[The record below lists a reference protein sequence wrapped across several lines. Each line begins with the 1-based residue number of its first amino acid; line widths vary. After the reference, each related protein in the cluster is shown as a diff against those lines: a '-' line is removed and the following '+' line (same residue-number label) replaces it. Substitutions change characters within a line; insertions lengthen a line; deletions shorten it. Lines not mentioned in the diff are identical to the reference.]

1 MIIAIEGGI
10 GVGKTT
16 AATMLAE
23 KLGANLVLERT
34 ETHPFLS
41 AFYENPG
48 RFALETELGF
58 VLLHY
63 HQLHPVDPGS
73 IVVTDFSPV
82 KDLAFA
88 RMNLS
93 GPALELFE
101 HVYVRLTS
109 SLPQPALAVYL
120 DLDVDEAL
128 RRIRLRDRPYER
140 QVTLSYLERLREA
153 YGQLMDQLA
162 ASVRSLPVSA
172 TDSREVVTQNVLD
185 IVHKSRVLE

>member
-23 KLGANLVLERT
+23 KLGGNLLLERT
-34 ETHPFLS
+34 DAHPFLS
-41 AFYENPG
+41 AFYENPA

-63 HQLHPVDPGS
+63 HQLHPIDSDELV
-73 IVVTDFSPV
+73 ITDFSPV

-93 GPALELFE
+93 GSALELFE
-101 HVYVRLTS
+101 HVYERLTS
-109 SLPQPALAVYL
+109 TLPQPALAVYL
-120 DLDVDEAL
+120 DVDTTEAL
-128 RRIRLRDRPYER
+128 KRIRLRDRPYER
-140 QVTLSYLERLREA
+140 EITLAYLDRLHAA
-153 YGQLMDQLA
+153 YSRLLDQFA
-162 ASVRSLPVSA
+162 AIVRRVAISP
-172 TDSREVVTQNVLD
+172 TDSREVVADKVLST
-185 IVHKSRVLE
+185 VRNSRVLE